1 MSMRVRPTDLL
12 REPPRRRPRS
22 RVIALTL
29 SGLFPGLGQLY
40 NGDLG
45 RGLAFAV
52 AGALTAFGPWNPLE
66 IEIDPD
72 DPAAGLR
79 NVLLASLPFL
89 AIALWSAIDAWRR
102 ARRPEDR

>member
-1 MSMRVRPTDLL
+1 MSAPVRPIEPL
-12 REPPRRRPRS
+12 RAPPRRRARS

-40 NGDLG
+40 NGDGL
-45 RGLAFAV
+45 RGLAFAA